1 MEKWKKRAAELAAT
15 LAIGDKAFP
24 AVIPY
29 RPQKTS
35 VSAPELPFFKR
46 STPSKHG
53 VSPRKIRT
61 MLHELEAEKRANI
74 HCLMILKDGEVIA
87 ESAAPGYDVN
97 IRKVSYSMSKT
108 IVAMAIGCLVDD
120 GALDVDTPLVEI
132 FPEIPYRDKRFPH
145 MTVDHLLSM
154 SSGVD
159 FNEAGTVT
167 EEKWTNAFFAAPL
180 AFEPGSAF
188 SYNSMNSY
196 ILARIVERIS
206 GVGVADFLRSRL
218 FAPLGITNV
227 LWEKSPEGCE
237 KGGFGLSLS
246 AESFLKLGYMMLSGG
261 MFCGRRILSE
271 KWVSASVRTHK
282 KSPESAGDFNYGYHL
297 WVGREE
303 NEFLFNGMLGQ
314 NVWVLPRRKIV
325 AVILSGN
332 NELFQQ
338 SPALDIVRRR
348 LKEDTSLGFSRSEEH
363 GLRTDERDFFKNR
376 MPVPPLREKR
386 RFFPFLPF
394 GDRRPFDERITPFLG
409 TYQFPDNNQGVL
421 PLFVRAVQNNYSGG
435 IHALSLRR
443 YGNGLMLTTE
453 EGDGKRVFRVGL
465 YGYESQV
472 VDFAGEKYLVRTLGG
487 IREEG
492 IRRHL
497 VLCML
502 FPELPNTRLFDLS
515 FTQDGNLRFSMTEIP
530 DQKIAESYVD
540 TLPAA
545 MPKFALLS
553 EILKRRLGDN
563 FIQKKLFDIFHPVLI
578 GVDTMRPDFAKA
590 LAKEEEK
597 VRAERARYA
606 LLSSLISRFTD
617 TADAPEPPPSSGGFF
632 FSRLPFLRQKSAQ
645 TQSTK
650 PQISP
655 REKTPKG

>member
-1 MEKWKKRAAELAAT
+1 MEKWKKRAVELAAS

-35 VSAPELPFFKR
+35 VSGAELPFFKR

-53 VSPRKIRT
+53 ISPRKMRT
-61 MLHELEAEKRANI
+61 MLRELEAEKRANI
-74 HCLMILKDGEVIA
+74 QCLMILKDGEVIT
-87 ESAAPGYDVN
+87 ECAAPGYDVN
-97 IRKVSYSMSKT
+97 IRKVAYSMSKT
-108 IVAMAIGCLVDD
+108 VIAMAIGCLVDD
-120 GALDVDTPLVEI
+120 GVLDVDTPLVRI

-145 MTVDHLLSM
+145 MTVDHLLTM

-206 GVGVADFLRSRL
+206 GVGVTDFLRSRL

-237 KGGFGLSLS
+237 KGGFGLTLS

-261 MFCGRRILSE
+261 VFCGRRILSE

-282 KSPESAGDFNYGYHL
+282 RTPESAGDFNYGYQL

-348 LKEDTSLGFSRSEEH
+348 LKEDTTIGFSRSDEKA
-363 GLRTDERDFFKNR
+363 LRIAQRDFFKSR
-376 MPVPPLREKR
+376 MAVTPLRERKPL
-386 RFFPFLPF
+386 FPFLPF
-394 GDRRPFDERITPFLG
+394 GERRPYDERLAPFLG
-409 TYQFPDNNQGVL
+409 NYQFPDNNQGIL

-443 YGNGLMLTTE
+443 FGNGLLMTTE
-453 EGDGKRVFRVGL
+453 EGDGKRAFRIGL
-465 YGYESQV
+465 YGYESQII
-472 VDFAGEKYLVRTLGG
+472 DFAGEKYLVRTLGG

-492 IRRHL
+492 GRRHL
-497 VLCML
+497 SICML
-502 FPELPNTRLFDLS
+502 FPESPNTRLFDLS

-545 MPKFALLS
+545 MPKLALLS

-563 FIQKKLFDIFHPVLI
+563 FIQKKLYDIFHPVLI
-578 GVDTMRPDFAKA
+578 GVETSRRDFSKA
-590 LAKEEEK
+590 LAKEEAK
-597 VRAERARYA
+597 VRSERAKYA
-606 LLSSLISRFTD
+606 LLSSLLSRFTETSGD
-617 TADAPEPPPSSGGFF
+617 TPESQTGGIFAK
-632 FSRLPFLRQKSAQ
+632 RPFNK
-645 TQSTK
+645 
-650 PQISP
+650 
-655 REKTPKG
+655 PKGN

>member
-1 MEKWKKRAAELAAT
+1 MEKWKKRAVELATAI
-15 LAIGDKAFP
+15 AIGDKAFP

-35 VSAPELPFFKR
+35 VSAPELPFFRR

-53 VSPRKIRT
+53 ISPRKIRS
-61 MLHELEAEKRANI
+61 MLHELEGEKRANI
-74 HCLMILKDGEVIA
+74 QCLMILKDGEVIA
-87 ESAAPGYDVN
+87 ECAAPGYDVN
-97 IRKVSYSMSKT
+97 IRKVAYSMSKT
-108 IVAMAIGCLVDD
+108 VVAMAIGCLIDD

-145 MTVDHLLSM
+145 ITVDHLLSM
-154 SSGVD
+154 STGVD
-159 FNEAGTVT
+159 FNEAGTVS
-167 EEKWTNAFFAAPL
+167 EEKWTNAFFAANL
-180 AFEPGSAF
+180 AFEPGSSF

-237 KGGFGLSLS
+237 KGGYGLSLS

-282 KSPESAGDFNYGYHL
+282 KTPESAGDFNYGYHL

-314 NVWVLPRRKIV
+314 NVWVLPRRNIV

-348 LKEDTSLGFSRSEEH
+348 LKEDTTVGFTRSDEKA
-363 GLRTDERDFFKNR
+363 LRMAERDFFKNR
-376 MPVPPLREKR
+376 MPVTPLRER
-386 RFFPFLPF
+386 RPFLPFLPF
-394 GDRRPFDERITPFLG
+394 GERRPFDERLLPFCG
-409 TYQFPDNNQGVL
+409 TYRFPDNNQGIL

-435 IHALSLRR
+435 IHSLTLRR
-443 YGNGLMLTTE
+443 FGNGLLMTVE
-453 EGDGKRVFRVGL
+453 EGDGTRTYRVGL
-465 YGYESQV
+465 YGYESQSM
-472 VDFAGEKYLVRTLGG
+472 DFAGEKYLVRTLGG

-492 IRRHL
+492 GKRHF
-497 VLCML
+497 VICML

-515 FTQDGNLRFSMTEIP
+515 FSQDGNLRFSMTEIP

-563 FIQKKLFDIFHPVLI
+563 FIQKKLFDIFHPVLM
-578 GVDTMRPDFAKA
+578 GVDTGRRDFSAA

-597 VRAERARYA
+597 VRAERAKYA

-617 TADAPEPPPSSGGFF
+617 TADAPETQTGTSF
-632 FSRLPFLRQKSAQ
+632 FSKLPFI
-645 TQSTK
+645 K
-650 PQISP
+650 P
-655 REKTPKG
+655 KNGG

>member
-1 MEKWKKRAAELAAT
+1 MEKWKKRAAELAA
-15 LAIGDKAFP
+15 AIALGDKAFP

-29 RPQKTS
+29 RPAKTS
-35 VSAPELPFFKR
+35 VSGAELPFFKR
-46 STPSKHG
+46 SSPSKHG
-53 VSPRKIRT
+53 ISPRKMRN
-61 MLHELEAEKRANI
+61 MLRELEAEKRANI
-74 HCLMILKDGEVIA
+74 QCLMILQDGEVIV
-87 ESAAPGYDVN
+87 ECAAPGYDVN
-97 IRKVSYSMSKT
+97 IRKVAYSMSQT
-108 IVAMAIGCLVDD
+108 VVAMAIGCLVDD
-120 GALDVDTPLVEI
+120 GVLDVDTPVVDI

-145 MTVDHLLSM
+145 ITVDHLLTM

-159 FNEAGTVT
+159 FSEAGTVT

-206 GVGVADFLRSRL
+206 GVGVTDFLRSRL
-218 FAPLGITNV
+218 FAPLGIANI

-237 KGGFGLSLS
+237 KGGYGLSLS

-271 KWVSASVRTHK
+271 KWISASVRTHK
-282 KSPESAGDFNYGYHL
+282 KTPESAGDFNYGYHL

-314 NVWVLPRRKIV
+314 NVWVLPRRKLV

-348 LKEDTSLGFSRSEEH
+348 LKEDTTIGFSRSDERA
-363 GLRTDERDFFKNR
+363 LRTAERDFFKNR
-376 MPVPPLREKR
+376 MAVTPLRER
-386 RFFPFLPF
+386 RPLLPFLPF
-394 GDRRPFDERITPFLG
+394 GERRPYDERLTPFLG
-409 TYQFPDNNQGVL
+409 NYQFPDNNQGIL
-421 PLFVRAVQNNYSGG
+421 PLFVRAIQNNYSGG
-435 IHALSLRR
+435 VHALSLRR
-443 YGNGLMLTTE
+443 FGNGLLMTTE
-453 EGDGKRVFRVGL
+453 EGDGKRAFRIGL
-465 YGYESQV
+465 YGYESQII
-472 VDFAGEKYLVRTLGG
+472 DFAGEKYIVRTLGG

-492 IRRHL
+492 GRRHL
-497 VLCML
+497 VICML
-502 FPELPNTRLFDLS
+502 FPESPNTRLFDLS
-515 FTQDGNLRFSMTEIP
+515 CTQDGNLRFSMAEIP

-545 MPKFALLS
+545 LPKLALLS

-563 FIQKKLFDIFHPVLI
+563 FIQKKLYEIFHPVLI
-578 GVDTMRPDFAKA
+578 GVETSRPNFSKV

-597 VRAERARYA
+597 VRAERAKYA
-606 LLSSLISRFTD
+606 LLSSLIARFTD
-617 TADAPEPPPSSGGFF
+617 TAGDTPEPPPQANGF
-632 FSRLPFLRQKSAQ
+632 FSRLPFI
-645 TQSTK
+645 K
-650 PQISP
+650 P
-655 REKTPKG
+655 KNG